1 MAVITAQH
9 VLATRGGIENS
20 NLSVALDS
28 HSATVIPYASEA
40 THWIGNALPA
50 GAYPVLAN
58 GSVIAAQKA
67 GAWVDDWYHRVHIS
81 PQRVDLG
88 NVVSAQTT
96 PVYLWNAWLW
106 PRTLLEI
113 EGLGDGIEVLGQPT
127 PPLVFPGLK
136 ELTWELRVTPDGQP
150 VLDTVLQ
157 WVFDTGPAAQLR
169 VTATRIIPWSFVPD
183 WGDAI
188 RERLTAATDVMQSE
202 SGVSQRRQLRLAPRR
217 EFSAAMYVE
226 GRERQLLDLALFGW
240 GARVWALP
248 IWPDMQ
254 LLQTPIIAGDDWITC
269 STAML
274 DFRAG
279 GLALLRG
286 ESAFAYEALEVDQGE
301 AGGLRLKRP
310 AQQSWPAGAR
320 LYPARPA
327 QLLEQPAL
335 VKLTDQLVSAEV
347 RFLVLDPCEWSEQMP
362 TRTYRERPVWDRLPD
377 ESEDLTH
384 AAERL
389 LLTLDSGMAI
399 PLVTDTAGRS
409 FTVLAQRWIDKGR
422 TERAGLRS
430 FIYAMRGR
438 QRVVWVP
445 THMDDLTIVA
455 PVSALANTI
464 DVAGI
469 GYTRFSGGRPGRRD
483 IHITLTNGTV
493 LMRRITGAVEL
504 SADVER
510 LGLDAP
516 LGIDVD
522 PGQIMRVSWMVL
534 CRFSDDTQEL
544 EHVTDSEGVATW
556 ATVFRE
562 ERDDE
567 F

>member
-40 THWIGNALPA
+40 APWLGNALPS

-96 PVYLWNAWLW
+96 PVYLWNAWLG

-157 WVFDTGPAAQLR
+157 WVFDTGHAAQLR

-240 GARVWALP
+240 GARVWAMP

-254 LLQTPIIAGDDWITC
+254 LLQTPITAGDDWITC
-269 STAML
+269 STAVL

-286 ESAFAYEALEVDQGE
+286 ESAFTYEALEVDQVE

-347 RFLVLDPCEWSEQMP
+347 RFLVLDPCEWPEQMP

-399 PLVTDTAGRS
+399 PMVTDTAGRS
-409 FTVLAQRWIDKGR
+409 FTVLAQRWIDQGR
-422 TERAGLRS
+422 MERAGLRS

-438 QRVVWVP
+438 QQVVWVP

-464 DVAGI
+464 DVAAI
-469 GYTRFSGGRPGRRD
+469 GYARFSGGRPGRRD

-510 LGLDAP
+510 LGLDAA
-516 LGIDVD
+516 LGVDVD